1 MSKCKSC
8 GEPPVID
15 VPRHHAAFCAD
26 CFLRHCREQ
35 TRRAIHQHKMIAPGE
50 RVLVAVS
57 GGKDSLALWDILLDL
72 GYDADGVYLALG
84 IGDYSIT
91 SQRYA
96 QDYADG
102 KGAKLHVVDIPA
114 EHGFGIPDAAR
125 ATKRVPCSACGLS
138 KRHLLNRTALD
149 GGYDV
154 VATGHNL
161 DDEAAVLL
169 GNVLQ
174 WQVDYL
180 ARQRP
185 TLPATD
191 GFARRVKPLVRLAE
205 RETAAYCVLQ
215 RIDYI
220 IEECPMAAGNRH
232 LRHKET
238 LNDLEEKTPG
248 AKATFYVQ
256 FLERMLPV
264 LEGVATEERALVGT
278 CTRCGSPSSAEVCAF
293 CKLVERVGSTS
304 TDEQATRTPGEP
316 STER

>member
-1 MSKCKSC
+1 MSPMTRCKSC
-8 GEPPVID
+8 GAPPVID
-15 VPRHHAAFCAD
+15 VRRHHASFCAD

-35 TRRAIHQHKMIAPGE
+35 TRRAIDHHRMFGPDE

-57 GGKDSLALWDILLDL
+57 GGKDSLALWDMLLDL

-84 IGDYSIT
+84 IGDYST
-91 SQRYA
+91 SSQQFA
-96 QDYADG
+96 QDYADRR
-102 KGAKLHVVDIPA
+102 GATLHVVDIPA

-125 ATKRVPCSACGLS
+125 ASKRVPCSACGLS
-138 KRHLLNRTALD
+138 KRHLLNRSAID

-174 WQVDYL
+174 WHVDYL

-191 GFARRVKPLVRLAE
+191 GFARRVKPLVRLTE

-220 IEECPMAAGNRH
+220 VEECPMAAGNRH

-238 LNDLEEKTPG
+238 LNEMEERTPG
-248 AKATFYVQ
+248 AKATFYFQ

-264 LEGVATEERALVGT
+264 LEEVAAEERALVGS

-293 CKLVERVGSTS
+293 CKLVERVGT
-304 TDEQATRTPGEP
+304 TATP
-316 STER
+316 SPER